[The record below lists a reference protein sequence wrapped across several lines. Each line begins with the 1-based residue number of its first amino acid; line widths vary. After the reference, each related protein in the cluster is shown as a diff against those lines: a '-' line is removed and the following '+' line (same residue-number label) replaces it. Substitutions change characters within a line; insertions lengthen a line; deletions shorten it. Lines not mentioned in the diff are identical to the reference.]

1 MKPIV
6 PYLWFEHEAEAAVD
20 LYTHT
25 FLHSHVVSNSLYS
38 RSGAEISGQPEGS
51 LLSIEFVIAGQ
62 PMVALNG
69 GPVYS
74 FTPANSFYV
83 HCAFPEEVDRI
94 YEKLSAGG
102 EVLMELGAYPFS
114 PRYAWIKDPFGVNWQ
129 IMQSD
134 HKAQIVP
141 GFLFTGPH
149 IGQAESAIQHYI
161 TTIPNS
167 GLQTLEKGPD
177 GFVQYAQFTLN
188 GQAFAA
194 TESSFDHGFD
204 FSPAISYLLSCET
217 QDEFESIWTALA
229 DETTKPQCGW
239 VTDRFGITWQ
249 IVPEALLALIDCD
262 DEIRRERVLK
272 AMYPMKKI
280 NLAVLKQAFHGEVF

>member
-6 PYLWFEHEAEAAVD
+6 PYLWFDHQAEAAVD

-25 FLHSHVVSNSLYS
+25 FLHSHVVSNRLYTT
-38 RSGAEISGQPEGS
+38 SGAEVSGRPDGS

-69 GPVYS
+69 GPVYP

-83 HCAFPEEVDRI
+83 HCPFAEEVDRI

-102 EVLMELGAYPFS
+102 EVLMELGTYPFS
-114 PRYAWIKDPFGVNWQ
+114 PRFAWVRDPFGINWQ

-134 HKAQIVP
+134 HPAQIVP
-141 GFLFTGPH
+141 GFLFTGSR
-149 IGQAESAIQHYI
+149 IGQAESAIQHYV

-167 GLQTLEKGPD
+167 NLQIMEKSPD
-177 GFVQYAQFTLN
+177 GLVQYASFTLN

-204 FSPAISYLLSCET
+204 FSPAISFLLSCET
-217 QDEFESIWTALA
+217 EDEFESIWSSLT
-229 DETTKPQCGW
+229 DETTDPQCGW

-249 IVPEALLALIDCD
+249 IVPEALFALINSD
-262 DEIRRERVLK
+262 DEIRSERVLK
-272 AMYPMKKI
+272 ALYPMKKI
-280 NLAVLKQAFHGEVF
+280 NLAVLKQAFHGNGL

>member
-6 PYLWFEHEAEAAVD
+6 PYLWFDHQAEAAVD

-25 FLHSHVVSNSLYS
+25 FLHSHVVSNSLYTA
-38 RSGAEISGQPEGS
+38 SGAEVSGRLEDS

-69 GPVYS
+69 GPVYA

-83 HCAFPEEVDRI
+83 HCAFAEEVDRI

-102 EVLMELGAYPFS
+102 EVLMELGQYPFS
-114 PRYAWIKDPFGVNWQ
+114 PRYAWVQDPFGVNWQ

-134 HKAQIVP
+134 QPTQIVP

-149 IGQAESAIQHYI
+149 IGQAESAIRHYI
-161 TTIPNS
+161 ATIPHSN
-167 GLQTLEKGPD
+167 LQALEKGPD
-177 GFVQYAQFTLN
+177 GLVQYATFTLN
-188 GQAFAA
+188 GQTFAA
-194 TESSFDHGFD
+194 TESNFDHGFD
-204 FSPAISYLLSCET
+204 FSPAISLLLSCET
-217 QDEFESIWTALA
+217 EAEFESIWTSFT
-229 DETTKPQCGW
+229 DETTDPQCGW

-249 IVPEALLALIDCD
+249 IVPEALFALINCD
-262 DEIRRERVLK
+262 DGDRRERVLK

-280 NLAVLKQAFHGEVF
+280 DLAVLKQAFHGNVL

>member
-6 PYLWFEHEAEAAVD
+6 PYLWFDHQAEAAVD

-25 FLHSHVVSNSLYS
+25 FLHSHVVSNSLYTA
-38 RSGAEISGQPEGS
+38 SGAEVSGRPEGS
-51 LLSIEFVIAGQ
+51 LLSIDFVIAGQ

-69 GPVYS
+69 GPTYS

-114 PRYAWIKDPFGVNWQ
+114 SRFTWVKDPFGVNWQ

-134 HKAQIVP
+134 QPAQIVP

-149 IGQAESAIQHYI
+149 IGQAEAAIQHYI
-161 TTIPNS
+161 ATIPHS
-167 GLQTLEKGPD
+167 KLRVMEKSPD
-177 GFVQYAQFTLN
+177 GFVQYASFTLN
-188 GQAFAA
+188 GQTFAA
-194 TESSFDHGFD
+194 TESNFDHGFD
-204 FSPAISYLLSCET
+204 FSPAISYLLNCET
-217 QDEFESIWTALA
+217 EEEFESVWSALA
-229 DETTKPQCGW
+229 DETTDPQCGW

-249 IVPEALLALIDCD
+249 IVPEALFTLVNSD
-262 DEIRRERVLK
+262 DKIRSERVLK
-272 AMYPMKKI
+272 ALYPMKKI
-280 NLAVLKQAFHGEVF
+280 NVAVLKQAFRGNVL

>member
-6 PYLWFEHEAEAAVD
+6 PYLWFDHQAEAAVD

-25 FLHSHVVSNSLYS
+25 FLHSHVVSNSLYTA
-38 RSGAEISGQPEGS
+38 SGAEVSGRPEGS
-51 LLSIEFVIAGQ
+51 LLSIDFVIAGQ

-69 GPVYS
+69 GPTYS

-114 PRYAWIKDPFGVNWQ
+114 SRFTWVKDPFGVNWQ

-134 HKAQIVP
+134 QPAQIVP

-149 IGQAESAIQHYI
+149 IGQAEAAIQHYI
-161 TTIPNS
+161 ATIPHSKLRVMEKARTGLSSMHHSHSMGRHLPRPKATSTTALTFRRPSLICSTAKLKKNS
-167 GLQTLEKGPD
+167 SPSGPPWLMKRQILSAV
-177 GFVQYAQFTLN
+177 GSRIGSASPGKLYRKLCLLWSTAMTR
-188 GQAFAA
+188 FAA
-194 TESSFDHGFD
+194 SGYS
-204 FSPAISYLLSCET
+204 
-217 QDEFESIWTALA
+217 
-229 DETTKPQCGW
+229 KPC
-239 VTDRFGITWQ
+239 TR
-249 IVPEALLALIDCD
+249 
-262 DEIRRERVLK
+262 
-272 AMYPMKKI
+272 
-280 NLAVLKQAFHGEVF
+280 